1 MGTELVVFLIGL
13 ATFLAFYA
21 MFAPIHQIAEDD
33 PYEQLIKGKKSSPQ
47 SDPDEDEELPAPGS
61 TFDRI
66 LMPMVRNLL
75 PQTPMG
81 ALVRAREST
90 WIRELLVRSGNPW
103 NIRPEEFLG
112 VQLVSAGLGFFL
124 GLFMVT
130 QKLIPDMPQWSLMLI
145 GAGLGAYLPYMM
157 LSSKRAKR
165 QRGARRGLP
174 EALDLLRITMK
185 AGQTFDPALEEVSVR
200 LPDGIVREELG
211 RVVADRRSGTTTAK
225 ALASLARRSPTPEVE
240 SFCRAVQRAQRIGAD
255 LTETLQLQS
264 EAARAAYE
272 AAINKKIASIETKI
286 MIAIM
291 VTMLPAL
298 FLAILAPAFVSIGDA
313 FG

>member
-1 MGTELVVFLIGL
+1 MSVGMVAFLFGL
-13 ATFLAFYA
+13 AAFLAVYA
-21 MFAPIHQIAEDD
+21 MFAPIHEVAEDD
-33 PYEQLIKGKKSSPQ
+33 PYERILHGNTETTEEDAPAASGSS
-47 SDPDEDEELPAPGS
+47 
-61 TFDRI
+61 FDRI
-66 LMPMVRNLL
+66 LMPMVHNIL

-81 ALVRAREST
+81 ALTRAKEST

-112 VQLVSAGLGFFL
+112 VQMIAAGLGFLL
-124 GLFMVT
+124 GLFMAVE
-130 QKLIPDMPQWSLMLI
+130 QMIPDAPPWAVMLG
-145 GAGLGAYLPYMM
+145 GAGLGAYVPYML
-157 LSSKRAKR
+157 LSSKKAKR

-185 AGQTFDPALEEVSVR
+185 AGQTFDPALEEVSKR
-200 LPDGIVREELG
+200 LPDGIVKDELV
-211 RVVADRRSGTTTAK
+211 RVVADRRSGTTTTK

-264 EAARAAYE
+264 EAARSAYE

-291 VTMLPAL
+291 VTMLPSL
-298 FLAILAPAFVSIGDA
+298 FIAILAPAFASIGTA